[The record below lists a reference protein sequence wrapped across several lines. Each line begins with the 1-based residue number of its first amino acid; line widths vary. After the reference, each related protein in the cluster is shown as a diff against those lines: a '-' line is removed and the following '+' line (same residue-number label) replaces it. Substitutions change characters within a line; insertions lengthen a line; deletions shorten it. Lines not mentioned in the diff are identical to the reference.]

1 MSTTQP
7 ALFPIMIKVWAGKE
21 KYDLRYIRR
30 SLPSLLNS
38 GLPAEAR
45 VIFVNDVS
53 PNPFIATYLDDLARK
68 YPNVEI
74 WNNPERLGPNKGQEY
89 NFAKL
94 VERFPDAPYFVN
106 CDDDIIYHPGWLQR
120 LIATHREATE
130 SGLRGVFTAI
140 NVPIRPS
147 NGSMQLPT
155 TEVLLKERQFAL
167 NWFIPRDVYEQVGP
181 FVDAGI
187 AYDTEY
193 CRRLA
198 ANNLPVICLKPSY
211 VQNIGYHGAY
221 QDGELYTAKD
231 YVGRRDLYLR
241 GRDVWYWAKRRFMTV
256 ARAIKH
262 TLLPA
267 TA

>member
-1 MSTTQP
+1 MV
-7 ALFPIMIKVWAGKE
+7 KVWAGQE

-38 GLPAEAR
+38 RLPAEAR
-45 VIFVNDVS
+45 VIFVNDLS
-53 PNPFIATYLDDLARK
+53 PNPFIVPYLDDLARK
-68 YPNVEI
+68 FPNVEI
-74 WNNPERLGPNKGQEY
+74 WTNPERLGPNKGQEY

-94 VERFPDAPYFVN
+94 VERFPDAPYFVT

-120 LIATHREATE
+120 LIQAHREANET
-130 SGLRGVFTAI
+130 GLRGVFTAL

-147 NGSMQLPT
+147 YSSVKLPS

-198 ANNLPVICLKPSY
+198 AHNLPVVCMKPSY

-221 QDGELYTAKD
+221 QDGELFTARD

-241 GRDVWYWAKRRFMTV
+241 SRDVWYYAKRRFMTV

-262 TLLPA
+262 TAFPHRPCVGD
-267 TA
+267 